1 MVNMNDDE
9 GRSSVRIGIVGAGAI
24 GGNVGGMLA
33 HAGFDVTLVDQWP
46 EHVEEIKK
54 NGLIVERRGEE
65 LVTHPVALH
74 IHELQFETVP
84 FDWVF
89 VAVKARD
96 TEWSTMLM
104 MPYLA
109 DDGTVVD
116 FQNGINDERVTA
128 VVGAER
134 TMGAVITIGAGC
146 YEPGRVV
153 RTDSNTLGFKV
164 GELDGS
170 DSERAHNL
178 ASIMNHVENTEVTT
192 DLMGS
197 RWSKLVTNSMN
208 NAIAGLTGMGTAEVR
223 TASEP
228 RRVSI
233 HLGAE
238 TVKVARALGYKLQP
252 VMGLPADSL
261 IDAVNGRNVE
271 ETETAIMESARL
283 AADGRPSFGQDVL
296 KGRSTEIDDLNGYVS
311 RKGREAGV
319 LTPFN
324 DRIVEIVHELGIGFE
339 ARPEN
344 LQPLIDML
352 EG

>member
-1 MVNMNDDE
+1 M
-9 GRSSVRIGIVGAGAI
+9 SWTAG
-24 GGNVGGMLA
+24 
-33 HAGFDVTLVDQWP
+33 
-46 EHVEEIKK
+46 
-54 NGLIVERRGEE
+54 
-65 LVTHPVALH
+65 
-74 IHELQFETVP
+74 
-84 FDWVF
+84 
-89 VAVKARD
+89 
-96 TEWSTMLM
+96 
-104 MPYLA
+104 
-109 DDGTVVD
+109 
-116 FQNGINDERVTA
+116 
-128 VVGAER
+128 
-134 TMGAVITIGAGC
+134 
-146 YEPGRVV
+146 
-153 RTDSNTLGFKV
+153 
-164 GELDGS
+164 

-208 NAIAGLTGMGTAEVR
+208 NAIAGLTGLGTAEVR

>member
-1 MVNMNDDE
+1 MNDDK

-33 HAGFDVTLVDQWP
+33 HAGYDVTLVDQWP
-46 EHVEEIKK
+46 EHVVAIKE

-74 IHELQFETVP
+74 IHELQFVTTP

-109 DDGTVVD
+109 DGGTVVD
-116 FQNGINDERVTA
+116 FQNGVNDERVAAIAGT
-128 VVGAER
+128 ER

-146 YEPGRVV
+146 YDPGKVV
-153 RTDSNTLGFKV
+153 RTDSNPVGFKV

-170 DSERAHNL
+170 DSERAHEL
-178 ASIMNHVENTEVTT
+178 ASIMSHVENTEVTT
-192 DLMGS
+192 DLIGE
-197 RWSKLVTNSMN
+197 RWSKLIINNMN
-208 NAIAGLTGMGTAEVR
+208 NAVAGLTGLGAAEVR

-238 TVKVARALGYKLQP
+238 TAQVAQAFGYNLQP
-252 VMGLPADSL
+252 VMGVTADSL
-261 IDAVNGRNVE
+261 IDALNGRNVE
-271 ETETAIMESARL
+271 ETETAIMESGRYV
-283 AADGRPSFGQDVL
+283 AASVP
-296 KGRSTEIDDLNGYVS
+296 TN
-311 RKGREAGV
+311 
-319 LTPFN
+319 
-324 DRIVEIVHELGIGFE
+324 
-339 ARPEN
+339 
-344 LQPLIDML
+344 
-352 EG
+352 

>member
-1 MVNMNDDE
+1 MVNMNDDM

-65 LVTHPVALH
+65 LLTHPVALH

-109 DDGTVVD
+109 KGGTVVD
-116 FQNGINDERVTA
+116 FQNGINDERVAA
-128 VVGAER
+128 VAGAER

-153 RTDSNTLGFKV
+153 RTDSNPLGFKV

-208 NAIAGLTGMGTAEVR
+208 NAIAGLTGLGTAEVR

>member
-1 MVNMNDDE
+1 MTDDKD
-9 GRSSVRIGIVGAGAI
+9 RSSVRIGIVGAGAI

-116 FQNGINDERVTA
+116 FQNGINDERVAA
-128 VVGAER
+128 VAGAER

-153 RTDSNTLGFKV
+153 RTDSNPLGFKV

-208 NAIAGLTGMGTAEVR
+208 NAIAGLTGLGTAEVR

>member
-1 MVNMNDDE
+1 MVNMTDDKD
-9 GRSSVRIGIVGAGAI
+9 RSSVRIGIVGAGAI

-65 LVTHPVALH
+65 LLTHPVALH

-116 FQNGINDERVTA
+116 FQNGINDERVAA

-153 RTDSNTLGFKV
+153 RTDSNPLGFKV

-208 NAIAGLTGMGTAEVR
+208 NAIAGLTGLGTAEVR

>member
-116 FQNGINDERVTA
+116 FQNGINDERVAA

-134 TMGAVITIGAGC
+134 TMGAIITIGAGC

-153 RTDSNTLGFKV
+153 RTDSNPLGFKV

-208 NAIAGLTGMGTAEVR
+208 NAIAGLTGLGTAEVR

>member
-9 GRSSVRIGIVGAGAI
+9 GRSTVRIGIVGAGAI

-46 EHVEEIKK
+46 EHVVAIKE

-65 LVTHPVALH
+65 LLTHPVALH

-109 DDGTVVD
+109 EGGTVVD
-116 FQNGINDERVTA
+116 FQNGINDERVA
-128 VVGAER
+128 AIAGAER

-146 YEPGRVV
+146 YEPGKVV
-153 RTDSNTLGFKV
+153 RTDSNPVGFKV

-170 DSERAHNL
+170 DSERAHEL

-192 DLMGS
+192 DLIGE
-197 RWSKLVTNSMN
+197 RWSKLIINNMN
-208 NAIAGLTGMGTAEVR
+208 NAIAGLTGLGAAEVR
-223 TASEP
+223 TTSEP

-238 TVKVARALGYKLQP
+238 TAQVAQAFGHSLQP
-252 VMGLPADSL
+252 VMGVTADSL
-261 IDAVNGRNVE
+261 IDAINGRNVE
-271 ETETAIMESARL
+271 ETETAIMESGRYVAG
-283 AADGRPSFGQDVL
+283 GRPSFGQDVL

-311 RKGREAGV
+311 RKGREAGIS
-319 LTPFN
+319 TPFN

>member
-1 MVNMNDDE
+1 MNDDK

-33 HAGFDVTLVDQWP
+33 HAGYDVTLVDQWP
-46 EHVEEIKK
+46 EHVVAIKE

-74 IHELQFETVP
+74 IHELQFVTTP

-109 DDGTVVD
+109 DGGTVVD
-116 FQNGINDERVTA
+116 FQNGVNDERVAAIAGT
-128 VVGAER
+128 ER

-146 YEPGRVV
+146 YDPGKVV
-153 RTDSNTLGFKV
+153 RTDSNPVGFKV

-170 DSERAHNL
+170 DSERAHEL
-178 ASIMNHVENTEVTT
+178 ASIMSHVENTEVTT
-192 DLMGS
+192 DLIGE
-197 RWSKLVTNSMN
+197 RWSKLIINNMN
-208 NAIAGLTGMGTAEVR
+208 NAVAGLTGLGAAEVR

-238 TVKVARALGYKLQP
+238 TAQVAQAFGYNLQP
-252 VMGLPADSL
+252 VMGVTADSL
-261 IDAVNGRNVE
+261 IDAINGRNVE
-271 ETETAIMESARL
+271 ETETAIMESGRYVAG
-283 AADGRPSFGQDVL
+283 GRPSFGQDVL

-311 RKGREAGV
+311 RKGRQAGIP
-319 LTPFN
+319 TPFN
-324 DRIVEIVHELGIGFE
+324 DRIVDVVHELGVGFKP
-339 ARPEN
+339 RPEN
-344 LQPLIDML
+344 LQPLVDML
-352 EG
+352 EA

>member
-1 MVNMNDDE
+1 MTDE
-9 GRSSVRIGIVGAGAI
+9 KSSSPVRIGIVGAGAI

-33 HAGFDVTLVDQWP
+33 HAGYDVTLVEQWP
-46 EHVEEIKK
+46 EHVVAMKE

-65 LVTHPVALH
+65 LVTHPTALH
-74 IHELQFETVP
+74 IHELQFVTTP

-109 DDGTVVD
+109 EGGTVVD
-116 FQNGINDERVTA
+116 FQNGINDERVA
-128 VVGAER
+128 SVAGVER

-153 RTDSNTLGFKV
+153 RTDSNALGFKV

-170 DSERAHNL
+170 DSARAHEL

-192 DLMGS
+192 DLMGE
-197 RWSKLVTNSMN
+197 RWSKLIINNMN
-208 NAIAGLTGMGTAEVR
+208 NAIAGLTGLGAAEVR
-223 TASEP
+223 TNSEP

-238 TVKVARALGYKLQP
+238 TAQVAQACGHRLQP
-252 VMGLPADSL
+252 VMGVTAENL
-261 IDAVNGRNVE
+261 IEAVNGRNVE
-271 ETETAIMESARL
+271 ETESAIMESARL
-283 AADGRPSFGQDVL
+283 VAGGRPSFGQDVL

-311 RKGREAGV
+311 RKGREVGV
-319 LTPFN
+319 PTPFN
-324 DRIVEIVHELGIGFE
+324 DRIVEIVHELGIGFKP
-339 ARPEN
+339 RPEN
-344 LQPLIDML
+344 LQPLVDML
-352 EG
+352 EGG

>member
-1 MVNMNDDE
+1 MVNMNDDL

-65 LVTHPVALH
+65 LLTHPVALH

-116 FQNGINDERVTA
+116 FQNGINDERVAA

-134 TMGAVITIGAGC
+134 TMGAVITIG
-146 YEPGRVV
+146 
-153 RTDSNTLGFKV
+153 
-164 GELDGS
+164 
-170 DSERAHNL
+170 
-178 ASIMNHVENTEVTT
+178 
-192 DLMGS
+192 
-197 RWSKLVTNSMN
+197 
-208 NAIAGLTGMGTAEVR
+208 
-223 TASEP
+223 
-228 RRVSI
+228 RRV
-233 HLGAE
+233 LRARQGGAH
-238 TVKVARALGYKLQP
+238 GLQP
-252 VMGLPADSL
+252 
-261 IDAVNGRNVE
+261 
-271 ETETAIMESARL
+271 ARVQ
-283 AADGRPSFGQDVL
+283 GW
-296 KGRSTEIDDLNGYVS
+296 
-311 RKGREAGV
+311 
-319 LTPFN
+319 
-324 DRIVEIVHELGIGFE
+324 
-339 ARPEN
+339 
-344 LQPLIDML
+344 
-352 EG
+352 

>member
-1 MVNMNDDE
+1 MLNMTDDKE
-9 GRSSVRIGIVGAGAI
+9 RSSVRIGIVGAGAI

-46 EHVEEIKK
+46 EHVVAIKE
-54 NGLIVERRGEE
+54 NGLIVERRSEV

-109 DDGTVVD
+109 EGGTVVD
-116 FQNGINDERVTA
+116 FQNGINDERVA
-128 VVGAER
+128 AIAGSER

-146 YEPGRVV
+146 YEPGKVV
-153 RTDSNTLGFKV
+153 RTDSNPLGFKV

-170 DSERAHNL
+170 DSERAHEL
-178 ASIMNHVENTEVTT
+178 ASIMSHVENTEVTT

-197 RWSKLVTNSMN
+197 RWSKLITNSMN
-208 NAIAGLTGMGTAEVR
+208 NAIAGLTGLGTAEVR
-223 TASEP
+223 TDP
-228 RRVSI
+228 GTRRVSI

-238 TVKVARALGYKLQP
+238 TVQVAQTLGYELQP
-252 VMGLPADSL
+252 VMGVPAKSL
-261 IDAVNGRNVE
+261 VDAANGRNVE
-271 ETETAIMESARL
+271 EVEIAIIESGRL

-311 RKGREAGV
+311 RKGGEAGV

-324 DRIVEIVHELGIGFE
+324 DRIVEIVHDLGIGFK
-339 ARPEN
+339 AKPEN
-344 LQPLIDML
+344 LQPLVDML